1 MKRLAAVLVLVLVAA
16 GLAYLVNERFKALP
30 GIETGTGEGERLRA
44 PEEVPQPSMAAPEKK
59 TAAAEEGVQTGGPP
73 PTFDVV
79 RIDPDGHAVMAGRAA
94 GNSEVTILD
103 KGEEIGK
110 VTADSHG
117 EWVWVPPDPLKPGN
131 LELSLRARH
140 PDGSVAESK
149 SRVVLIVPEPHK
161 DIAGRESEE
170 ASGALVLKVP
180 DEGGASEVVQKPE
193 GDPGA
198 ADRLALDA
206 VDYDEAGKLA
216 LSGRA
221 KPGSKLRL
229 YLDNALMGE
238 TETSD
243 LGRWVFNSRNRV
255 PPGNYRLRIDEI
267 GGDGKVTARIEL
279 PFTSS
284 QRIAGLTEGSVVV
297 QPGNSLWRIARRT
310 YGHGMSYT
318 VIYNANKGQIRDPDL
333 IYPGQVFSLPAGKAA
348 Q

>member
-1 MKRLAAVLVLVLVAA
+1 MKRLAAVLILVLVAA
-16 GLAYLVNERFKALP
+16 GLAYLAFERFKTPP
-30 GIETGTGEGERLRA
+30 GIETVTGGSEKLQAPKDVPEPA
-44 PEEVPQPSMAAPEKK
+44 TATPEEKS
-59 TAAAEEGVQTGGPP
+59 AAAEEGTQSGGPP

-79 RIDPDGHAVMAGRAA
+79 RIDPEGHAVMAGRAA
-94 GNSEVTILD
+94 GKSEVTILD
-103 KGEEIGK
+103 KGQEIGK

-117 EWVWVPPDPLKPGN
+117 EWVWVPPDPLKPGS
-131 LELSLRARH
+131 LELSLRAKH

-149 SRVVLIVPEPHK
+149 STVVLIVPAPHK
-161 DIAGRESEE
+161 DIAGRESEGG
-170 ASGALVLKVP
+170 GALVLKVP
-180 DEGGASEVVQKPE
+180 DEGGASEVVQKP
-193 GDPGA
+193 GGPGA
-198 ADRLALDA
+198 AQSLALDA

-243 LGRWVFNSRNRV
+243 AGRWVFNSPNRV
-255 PPGNYRLRIDEI
+255 PQGNYRLRIDEI

-279 PFTSS
+279 PFASS
-284 QRIAGLTEGSVVV
+284 ARVAGVSEGTVVV

-310 YGHGMSYT
+310 YGHGLNYT
-318 VIYNANKGQIRDPDL
+318 VIYQANKDQIRDPDL
-333 IYPGQVFSLPAGKAA
+333 IYPGQVFNLPPGKAA